1 MSAIVNGKTTM
12 PSILLSGPA
21 AEPIALAEAKQFIRV
36 EHDDD
41 DDVISAL
48 IVGSRIHVEAQTRRA
63 LITQSWRLTRDVWPE
78 IACLPVLPAP
88 VKTLDAVRVYK
99 SDGTTL
105 GLDLAGF
112 ALDKIS
118 APARLTFTRG
128 ALPAPE
134 RPVAGI
140 EIDVTCGYGDAAD
153 VPEALRQAI
162 RLLVAHWYENRGLIA
177 VGHEV
182 AVLPQTVASLIAPYR
197 VLAL

>member
-1 MSAIVNGKTTM
+1 M
-12 PSILLSGPA
+12 
-21 AEPIALAEAKQFIRV
+21 
-36 EHDDD
+36 
-41 DDVISAL
+41 
-48 IVGSRIHVEAQTRRA
+48 
-63 LITQSWRLTRDVWPE
+63 
-78 IACLPVLPAP
+78 LPAP

-182 AVLPQTVASLIAPYR
+182 AMLPQTVASLIAPYR
-197 VLAL
+197 VVAL